1 MLVQWNPDRLIRE
14 VTQAIKTMPSV
25 VHTQIHTLTHTESYA
40 KHLKIEDYMI
50 TYTFSL
56 HLHFMYMPLLITKAP
71 WLKKLNHRI

>member
-25 VHTQIHTLTHTESYA
+25 MHTQIHTHTHTESYA

-50 TYTFSL
+50 TYTFRL
-56 HLHFMYMPLLITKAP
+56 HLKIRQIN
-71 WLKKLNHRI
+71 LKNQIIFCLKH